1 MLDRVIEGGQDGWY
15 HIGYFLGGVISVVII
30 PIFIFFAIIFIFF
43 AIVFIILGL
52 LVAIERIINEVKK
65 YL

>member
-15 HIGYFLGGVISVVII
+15 HIGYFLGGAICVVII
-30 PIFIFFAIIFIFF
+30 PIFIFFV
-43 AIVFIILGL
+43 IVFIILGL
-52 LVAIERIINEVKK
+52 LVVIERIINKVKK